1 MKCPKCQADNP
12 DDTLF
17 CGKCGAK
24 LKAEEEAPASLTKTI
39 ETPTEELTR
48 GSVIADRYEIIEEL
62 GKGGMGKVFR
72 VEDKKIKEEVALKLI
87 KPEIAADKKTIERF
101 SNELKFARKIA
112 HRNVCKMYDLG
123 EEEGTYYITMEYVPG
138 EDLKSFIR
146 RSRQLNVGT
155 AISLAKQVSEGLS
168 EAHRLGVVH
177 RDLKPQ
183 NVMIDK
189 EGNARIMDFG
199 VARSVT
205 GKGITG
211 AGVMIGTPEYMSP
224 EQVEGKEADQRSD
237 IYSLG
242 IMLYEMLTG
251 RVPFEGDTAFAIGIK
266 QKSESPQDPR
276 EFNSQISDDLS
287 RVILK
292 CLEKDKEKRFQ
303 SASEVRSELS
313 RIEQGIP
320 TTERVIPKKEPIT
333 SKEITV
339 TLSMKKLLI
348 PALVV
353 IALIVAAIIV
363 IMQLLPQ
370 KEAIPVSTD
379 KPSLAVVYFVNNT
392 GNMNLDHWRSALP
405 EWLITDLSQSKYI
418 KVLAGDRI
426 LNILRKLDLLKAR
439 SYDSEDLEK
448 VANEGAVSYILKGS
462 FSKAGDTFRIDYA
475 LQNIP
480 TDETVGTDYVTGMGE
495 ESFPSMVDELT
506 RKIKTNLHLSQDT
519 IARDIDE
526 DVGTITT
533 TSPEAYK
540 YYSEGRKFHFSG
552 EYRQSIPFMQK
563 AIEIDPSF
571 AMAFRSLAMSY
582 SNLGYETEKK
592 KYIRKAFELTD
603 KLSERERYLIQGDY
617 YREEMMYDKAIQA
630 YDELLKLYPDDH
642 TGNNNSA
649 IIYMN
654 LEDWDKAIERYTAAV
669 EDKDPSTQ
677 SHIGLGGAYAYKG
690 MYDECEAVFKSFLQ
704 NISENI
710 NIRFYLAATYV
721 IQEKYNLAQAV
732 ADEASSL
739 FPGNPTSYQIQGM
752 VNLFKGD
759 LLKAEK
765 EFQKLLE
772 IEYPM
777 IQVRGRISL
786 SNLYL
791 LQGRYEKAESQLEKG
806 LELAEQLEETETQAS
821 IYLFQ
826 SYNDYALGHP
836 ERALEEVKKAWKF
849 LSDLEILP
857 FQIYTVFVKGL
868 VYIETQAMDEAE
880 NAAEEIKGLVD
891 KSMNKNLIRYHDN
904 LKGQI
909 ELEKG
914 NPSRAVESLNQ
925 SVSSLPG
932 QGSMNDDH
940 ALLIDPLARAH
951 FKAGELEQARQVYER
966 ITHLTWGR
974 SFFGNLYAKS
984 FYMLGKIY
992 EKQGNTDKAIENY
1005 EKFLELW
1012 KNADPGI
1019 AEVEDA
1025 KKRQESLK
1033 NIM

>member
-17 CGKCGAK
+17 CGKCGTK
-24 LKAEEEAPASLTKTI
+24 FDTEEEAPVSLTKTI

-48 GSVIADRYEIIEEL
+48 GSVIADRYEVIEEL

-72 VEDKKIKEEVALKLI
+72 VEDKKIKEEIALKLI

-199 VARSVT
+199 VARSVE

-224 EQVEGKEADQRSD
+224 EQVEGKETDQRSD

-251 RVPFEGDTAFAIGIK
+251 RVPFEGDTAFAIGVK
-266 QKSESPQDPR
+266 QKSESPKDPR
-276 EFNSQISDDLS
+276 DFNSQISEDLS
-287 RVILK
+287 RVILR
-292 CLEKDKEKRFQ
+292 CLEKDKEKRYQ
-303 SASEVRSELS
+303 SSGEVRSELS

-339 TLSMKKLLI
+339 TFRVKKLLI
-348 PALVV
+348 PGVIV
-353 IALIVAAIIV
+353 IALIIAAIV
-363 IMQLLPQ
+363 IIQLLPQ

-379 KPSLAVVYFVNNT
+379 KPTLAVVYFVNNT
-392 GNMNLDHWRSALP
+392 GDMNLDHWRSALP

-418 KVLAGDRI
+418 HVLAGDRI
-426 LNILRKLDLLKAR
+426 LSILRKLDLLQAR
-439 SYDSEDLEK
+439 SYDSEDLKK

-480 TDETVGTDYVTGMGE
+480 TEETIGTDYVTGKGE
-495 ESFPSMVDELT
+495 ESFPSMVDDLT
-506 RKIKTNLHLSQDT
+506 RKIKTHLHLSQET
-519 IARDIDE
+519 IASDIDE

-571 AMAFRSLAMSY
+571 AMAYRSLAMSY
-582 SNLGYETEKK
+582 SNLGYEIEKK
-592 KYIRKAFELTD
+592 KYLRKAFELTGR
-603 KLSERERYLIQGDY
+603 LSERERYLIQGDY

-642 TGNNNSA
+642 TGNVNSA
-649 IIYMN
+649 IVYLN

-669 EDKDPSTQ
+669 KGKDPSVQ
-677 SHIGLGGAYAYKG
+677 AHIGLGAAYTAKA
-690 MYDECEAVFKSFLQ
+690 MYNECEAVFKSFLQ

-721 IQEKYNLAQAV
+721 TQEKYDLAQV
-732 ADEASSL
+732 IADEASSL
-739 FPGNPTSYQIQGM
+739 FPGNPMSFRIQGM
-752 VNLFKGD
+752 VNLFKGEM
-759 LLKAEK
+759 LKAEK

-777 IQVRGRISL
+777 VQVRGRISL
-786 SNLYL
+786 SSLYL

-806 LELAEQLEETETQAS
+806 LELAVQLEETETQAS

-826 SYNDYALGHP
+826 SYNDYAAGNL
-836 ERALEEVKKAWKF
+836 ERALEEVEKAWKF
-849 LSDLEILP
+849 FSDLENL
-857 FQIYTVFVKGL
+857 FSQIFTVFTKGL
-868 VYIETQAMDEAE
+868 VYIEMQAMDEAE

-914 NPSRAVESLNQ
+914 NPSRAVELLNQ
-925 SVSSLPG
+925 SLSSLYG
-932 QGSMNDDH
+932 QFPMNADH
-940 ALLIDPLARAH
+940 ALLFDPLARAH
-951 FKAGELEQARQVYER
+951 FKAGNLEQARQVYER
-966 ITHLTWGR
+966 MTHLTWGR
-974 SFFGNLYAKS
+974 AIFGNLYAKS
-984 FYMLGKIY
+984 FYMLGMIY
-992 EKQGNTDKAIENY
+992 EQQGNTTKAIENY
-1005 EKFLELW
+1005 EKFLDLW
-1012 KNADPGI
+1012 KDADSGI
-1019 AEVEDA
+1019 VEIEDA
-1025 KKRQESLK
+1025 RKRLSALK
-1033 NIM
+1033 EN

>member
-17 CGKCGAK
+17 CGKCGTK
-24 LKAEEEAPASLTKTI
+24 FDTEEEAPASLTKTI

-48 GSVIADRYEIIEEL
+48 GSVIADRYEVIEEL

-72 VEDKKIKEEVALKLI
+72 VEDKKIKEEIALKLI

-251 RVPFEGDTAFAIGIK
+251 RVPFEGDTPFAIGVM
-266 QKSESPQDPR
+266 QKSEAPKDPR
-276 EFNSQISDDLS
+276 DFNSQISDDLS
-287 RVILK
+287 RVILR
-292 CLEKDKEKRFQ
+292 CLEKDKEKRYQ
-303 SASEVRSELS
+303 SAGEVRSELS
-313 RIEQGIP
+313 NIEQGIP

-339 TLSMKKLLI
+339 TFRVKKLLI
-348 PALVV
+348 PAIVA
-353 IALIVAAIIV
+353 IALIIAAVVII
-363 IMQLLPQ
+363 QLLPQ
-370 KEAIPVSTD
+370 KEAVPVSSD
-379 KPSLAVVYFVNNT
+379 KPTLAIVYFVNNT
-392 GNMNLDHWRSALP
+392 GDMNLDHWRSALP

-418 KVLAGDRI
+418 HVLTGDRI

-439 SYDSEDLEK
+439 SYDSEDLKK

-480 TDETVGTDYVTGMGE
+480 TDETIGTDYVTGKGE

-506 RKIKTNLHLSQDT
+506 KKIKTNLHLSQET
-519 IARDIDE
+519 IASDIDE

-552 EYRQSIPFMQK
+552 DYRQSIPFMQK
-563 AIEIDPSF
+563 AIEIDPGF
-571 AMAFRSLAMSY
+571 AMAYRSLAMSY
-582 SNLGYETEKK
+582 SNLGYEAEKE
-592 KYIRKAFELTD
+592 KYLRKAFELTD
-603 KLSERERYLIQGDY
+603 RLSERERYLIQGDY

-669 EDKDPSTQ
+669 EGNDPSTQ
-677 SHIGLGGAYAYKG
+677 SHIGLGGAYAAKG
-690 MYDECEAVFKSFLQ
+690 MYNECEAVFKSFLQ

-710 NIRFYLAATYV
+710 NIRFYLAGTYI
-721 IQEKYNLAQAV
+721 IQEKYDLAQTV

-739 FPGNPTSYQIQGM
+739 FPGHYVSTRIKGM
-752 VNLFKGD
+752 VYFYKGD
-759 LLKAEK
+759 LLDAER
-765 EFQKLLE
+765 EYQKLLE

-777 IQVRGRISL
+777 VQLGGRIRL
-786 SNLYL
+786 FNLYL
-791 LQGRYEKAESQLEKG
+791 LQGRYEEAKSQLEKG
-806 LELAEQLEETETQAS
+806 LELAVQLEETEAQAS
-821 IYLFQ
+821 IHLFQ
-826 SYNDYALGHP
+826 SYNDYAAGHP
-836 ERALEEVKKAWKF
+836 ERALEELEKALKF
-849 LSDLEILP
+849 FSDLENLP

-868 VYIETQAMDEAE
+868 VYTKMQAMDEAE

-891 KSMNKNLIRYHDN
+891 KSMNKNLIRYHNN

-909 ELEKG
+909 ELERG
-914 NPSRAVESLNQ
+914 NPSRAVELLNQ
-925 SVSSLPG
+925 SLSSLYG
-932 QGSMNDDH
+932 QSSMNDDH

-951 FKAGELEQARQVYER
+951 FKAGNLEQARQEYER
-966 ITHLTWGR
+966 MTHLTWGR
-974 SFFGNLYAKS
+974 TIFGDLYAKS
-984 FYMLGKIY
+984 FYMLGKIH
-992 EKQGNTDKAIENY
+992 EQQGDKAKAIENY
-1005 EKFLELW
+1005 EKFLNLW
-1012 KNADPGI
+1012 KDADPGI

-1025 KKRQESLK
+1025 KKRLESLK